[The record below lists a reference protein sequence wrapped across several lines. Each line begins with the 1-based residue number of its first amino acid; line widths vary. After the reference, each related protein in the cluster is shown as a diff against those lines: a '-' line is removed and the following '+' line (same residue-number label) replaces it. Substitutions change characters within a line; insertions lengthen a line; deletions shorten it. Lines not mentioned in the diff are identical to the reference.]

1 MEFFR
6 LVLSWHALCT
16 ISIERNESLN
26 IDSNPFT
33 FIQENFMNTLIIK
46 DLAVTNELDHEA
58 MASTQGGMKKLPFQ
72 RASTSDL
79 LTSPD
84 GEPVSV
90 YVDGVLTNSVT
101 DGYAHH

>member
-1 MEFFR
+1 MK
-6 LVLSWHALCT
+6 
-16 ISIERNESLN
+16 
-26 IDSNPFT
+26 
-33 FIQENFMNTLIIK
+33 TLIIK
-46 DLAVTNELDHEA
+46 DLALTEELDRKA
-58 MASTQGGMKKLPFQ
+58 MATVQGGMRKLPFQ

-101 DGYAHH
+101 DGYVHH